1 MSFFF
6 RKGGLKLSGKMMLF
20 FVALVLVQSLVTLT
34 ILTAIISRTNLDSLK
49 SQISDTILSV
59 EGYLKETISDLR
71 VKGALIAGQQTTI
84 DYTEFRLKNLL
95 ARELTIFKE
104 SLGIESLTVFVSS
117 DDVPFTGTQA
127 VLGRD
132 PQFKEQLAG
141 SFQGC
146 NALFISQGDGG
157 TSLFILSPIK
167 RGDRIIGVLSLGLS
181 VDQAFATRIE
191 KIINTRVVLRFK
203 DVSIHDGT
211 LSENQI
217 SQVMAAYERLGG
229 GEGKI
234 AKAAQYI
241 LGARD
246 LDSLGLSGGT
256 VYCLMDTA
264 ESTRQIK
271 RYNGISLLATFLILT
286 LALVSGIVFY
296 RRTFFN
302 KFQTILLGI
311 TSISRGD
318 FNPPFQLPW
327 QDEFGQL
334 ALAFDDMCRKL
345 LIRDATQKTLE
356 EKLALSTRLAALG
369 EMAAGVAHQIRN
381 PLVVMKVSTEMLRD
395 NFAVGKDAEK
405 YRKLTHLILDEI
417 DALNL
422 VVSNFLDFA
431 RPRKILRAPM
441 SVKSVVEF
449 ALESLPL
456 DHYPGITVR
465 TVIADDL
472 PQYPMDRS
480 LMTQALA
487 NLILN
492 ALQASPAGASVEVRA
507 RAAAGR
513 LRVEVQ
519 DWGTGIEEEIMRNI
533 WNPFFTTRDSG
544 TGLGLSIV
552 HRIIESHGGSID
564 VRSCPG
570 KGSTF
575 TVLLSGDVSP

>member
-1 MSFFF
+1 MNPFF

-34 ILTAIISRTNLDSLK
+34 ILTTIISRTNLDSLK
-49 SQISDTILSV
+49 SQISDTIQSV
-59 EGYLKETISDLR
+59 EGYLKETIADLR
-71 VKGALIAGQQTTI
+71 VKGALIAGQQKTI

-95 ARELTIFKE
+95 ARELTLFKE
-104 SLGIESLTVFVSS
+104 SLGIESLAVFISP
-117 DDVPFTGTQA
+117 DEVPFTGTPG

-132 PQFKEQLAG
+132 SQFKEQLAA
-141 SFQGC
+141 SFRGR

-167 RGDRIIGVLSLGLS
+167 RGDGIIGVLSLGLGL
-181 VDQAFATRIE
+181 DQAFVTRIE
-191 KIINTRVVLRFK
+191 KIINARVILTFK
-203 DVSIHDGT
+203 DVTIPDGT
-211 LSENQI
+211 LSETQVA
-217 SQVMAAYERLGG
+217 QVMASYARLEG
-229 GEGKI
+229 GEKKI

-241 LGARD
+241 VGARD
-246 LDSLGLSGGT
+246 LESLGLSGGT

-264 ESTRQIK
+264 ESTRQITL
-271 RYNGISLLATFLILT
+271 YNGISLLATLLILT
-286 LALVSGIVFY
+286 LALISGIVFY
-296 RRTFFN
+296 RRTYFQ
-302 KFQTILLGI
+302 KFQTILSGI
-311 TSISRGD
+311 KSISRGD

-327 QDEFGQL
+327 KDEFGQL
-334 ALAFDDMCRKL
+334 TLAFDDMCRKL
-345 LIRDATQKTLE
+345 LIRDATQKALE
-356 EKLALSTRLAALG
+356 EQLALSTRLAALG

-381 PLVVMKVSTEMLRD
+381 PLVVMKVSAEMLRD
-395 NFAVGKDAEK
+395 NFAVETETEK
-405 YRKLTHLILDEI
+405 YRKLTHLIVDEI
-417 DALNL
+417 DALNV

-431 RPRKILRAPM
+431 RPRKVLRTPL
-441 SVKSVVEF
+441 SVKSIVEF

-456 DHYPGITVR
+456 DHYPGIPVR

-472 PQYPMDRS
+472 PEYPMDRS
-480 LMTQALA
+480 LMTQAFA

-492 ALQASPAGASVEVRA
+492 ALQASAAGTRVEVRA
-507 RAAAGR
+507 HAADGM

-519 DWGTGIEEEIMRNI
+519 DWGAGIEEETMRNI
-533 WNPFFTTRDSG
+533 WNPFFTTRDAG

-575 TVLLSGDVSP
+575 TIVLSEEAGP

>member
-117 DDVPFTGTQA
+117 DDGPFTGTQA

-141 SFQGC
+141 SFQGR

-241 LGARD
+241 VGARD
-246 LDSLGLSGGT
+246 LDRLGLSGGT

-271 RYNGISLLATFLILT
+271 RYNGISLLATFLI
-286 LALVSGIVFY
+286 
-296 RRTFFN
+296 
-302 KFQTILLGI
+302 
-311 TSISRGD
+311 
-318 FNPPFQLPW
+318 
-327 QDEFGQL
+327 
-334 ALAFDDMCRKL
+334 
-345 LIRDATQKTLE
+345 
-356 EKLALSTRLAALG
+356 RL
-369 EMAAGVAHQIRN
+369 
-381 PLVVMKVSTEMLRD
+381 MKV
-395 NFAVGKDAEK
+395 
-405 YRKLTHLILDEI
+405 
-417 DALNL
+417 
-422 VVSNFLDFA
+422 
-431 RPRKILRAPM
+431 
-441 SVKSVVEF
+441 
-449 ALESLPL
+449 
-456 DHYPGITVR
+456 
-465 TVIADDL
+465 
-472 PQYPMDRS
+472 RS
-480 LMTQALA
+480 
-487 NLILN
+487 
-492 ALQASPAGASVEVRA
+492 
-507 RAAAGR
+507 
-513 LRVEVQ
+513 
-519 DWGTGIEEEIMRNI
+519 
-533 WNPFFTTRDSG
+533 
-544 TGLGLSIV
+544 
-552 HRIIESHGGSID
+552 
-564 VRSCPG
+564 
-570 KGSTF
+570 
-575 TVLLSGDVSP
+575 